1 MQQHGVVA
9 TAEGISCS
17 VFMHSPSL
25 HPENVFAG
33 LLKRAIA
40 GDGADALPAGDALG
54 IVPGRRQGDPQS
66 VQTLLTGEGD
76 DPLATLMAE
85 R

>member
-1 MQQHGVVA
+1 
-9 TAEGISCS
+9 
-17 VFMHSPSL
+17 MHSPSL

-33 LLKRAIA
+33 LLKRATA

-76 DPLATLMAE
+76 DPFGHAHGGEVA
-85 R
+85 RGCRRGNAVAAAVAWR